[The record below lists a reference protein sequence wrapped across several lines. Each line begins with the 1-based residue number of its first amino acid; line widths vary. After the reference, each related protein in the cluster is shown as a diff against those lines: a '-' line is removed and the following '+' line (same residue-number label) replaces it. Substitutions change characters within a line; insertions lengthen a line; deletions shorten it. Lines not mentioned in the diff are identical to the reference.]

1 MAGSRNIR
9 RSLDSLKYSLF
20 RYERQGRKL
29 AFRAETAE
37 GARAW
42 QAKLRRKLKELL
54 GGFPPRV
61 PLEAEV
67 VERSKL
73 DGYIREAVYFQSR
86 EGLWVFA
93 YFLLPEVF
101 QAPGPVVVCLPG
113 HGQGA
118 DAIVGIAEEPYQ
130 ANFALQCV
138 EHGFAALALEQL
150 GFGCRRDERARKEG
164 AGKSSCQPAAGA
176 ALLFG
181 ETMIGWRVWDAIRA
195 IDYLQTRPEVD
206 LRRIGVMGISGGGTT
221 TFFTAALDRRVKAA
235 VVSGYFNTFR
245 DSILSIPHCMDNYIP
260 GILKYAEMYDIAG
273 LIAPRG
279 LFVESGTKDSIFPIE
294 ATRFAF
300 EQARRVWA
308 AFGAEDRLEL
318 EVFEGEHQFWGKGA
332 FKFLKRM
339 L

>member
-1 MAGSRNIR
+1 MGAERN
-9 RSLDSLKYSLF
+9 LDSLEYSLF
-20 RYERQGRKL
+20 RYGRQVRKL
-29 AFRAETAE
+29 AFRAGSAEET
-37 GARAW
+37 RVW
-42 QAKLRRKLKELL
+42 QRKLRRKLRELL
-54 GGFPPRV
+54 GGFPRRV

-67 VERSKL
+67 AECVEL
-73 DGYIREAVYFQSR
+73 EGYTRETVYFQSR
-86 EGLWVFA
+86 EGLSVFA
-93 YFLLPEVF
+93 YFILPHGFRV
-101 QAPGPVVVCLPG
+101 PGPAVVCLPG
-113 HGQGA
+113 HGQGV

-138 EHGFAALALEQL
+138 EHGFAALAVEQL
-150 GFGCRRDERARKEG
+150 GFGHRRDERARKEG
-164 AGKSSCQPAAGA
+164 PGHTSCQPAAGA
-176 ALLFG
+176 ALLLG
-181 ETMIGWRVWDAIRA
+181 ETMIGWRVWDAMRA
-195 IDYLQTRPEVD
+195 MDYLQTRSEVD
-206 LRRIGVMGISGGGTT
+206 PRRIGMMGISGGGTT

-260 GILKYAEMYDIAG
+260 GMLKYAEMYDIAG

-279 LFVESGTKDSIFPIE
+279 LFVESGTKDSIFPVE

-300 EQARRVWA
+300 EQAKRIWT

-332 FKFLKRM
+332 FEFLKRM